1 MALFERADTGR
12 PVTWLSILGL
22 ILVPVII
29 AAGFVFA
36 AWQANDRL
44 DSVRAAVVNNDEG
57 AEVDGQTVPL
67 GRQLSAGLV
76 DSEEDNLEW
85 VLSDDADAA
94 DGLASGEYAAV
105 ITIPEGFSRAVMSSG
120 EDDPLLARQATI
132 DVTSSQ
138 VSPLADAT
146 IGQAIAEVA
155 RTQFNTGFTSQYL
168 DKIYLGFNDIGEQFR
183 EVADAAGEIAD
194 GTEQLSEGTG
204 DAAEGATAFADGAEQ
219 LDAGSGPLVEGA
231 NGIADGAGGL
241 ATGAREL
248 SGGANEL
255 ADGTE
260 ELAGGAGELADGADE
275 LSDGLGQMRDQ
286 TADLP
291 DQTRQLADGASQ
303 LSEGVDEYTGGID
316 ELVRQLGEF
325 DTGGEDGSIEDL
337 TDGLDELSDGSSQL
351 ADGIAGIN
359 DGLGE
364 YQQGLDDQAAAA
376 GNLAGSATS
385 LDDLVAAGLM
395 TESEAEAAR
404 AQLCP
409 EGTAPEVC
417 AGAEPAFVAGLLSG
431 TAGALEGASAGLD
444 QQDPRTGQSINSGL
458 DELEDGASQL
468 DDGVQELASGLG
480 AALTGL
486 VEGLAEF
493 TDRSDELLDGSR
505 QLREGASGLADGTDQ
520 LADGMG
526 DLSDGIGASADG
538 ATQLADG
545 TDQLADGTGELASG
559 ARQLADGT
567 GQLADGAD
575 ELSAGAGE
583 FTTGLSA
590 YTDGVGQLSTG
601 AGDLA
606 TGLTELDEGTGEL
619 AEGTRQLADGLD
631 EGKDQIPSYT
641 APERDAL
648 AEAVSEPVAA
658 DDGLLGSISQA
669 STIALLLVMALWLG
683 ALITYTVVRAV
694 SATAVTSRKPSWAIM
709 ARGLLPGLLVA
720 IVQAVILT
728 FVGQIVLELH
738 FFDLTAL
745 LVLAMFAGIVFM
757 VVNYALVAWF
767 GGVGRFVSVALVV
780 LAVAGRALGA
790 TPDFFQAVAPFL
802 PLTPAFDGVTAIAT
816 GAPGLGAAWAGL
828 FGWFVIGTGAA
839 IIAVA
844 RKRTLTAGQASRL
857 VPA

>member
-22 ILVPVII
+22 VLVPVII

-44 DSVRAAVVNNDEG
+44 DSVRAAIVNNDEG
-57 AEVDGQTVPL
+57 AEVDGQMVPL

-76 DSEEDNLEW
+76 DSEEDNLDW

-94 DGLASGEYAAV
+94 DGLANGDYAAV
-105 ITIPEGFSRAVMSSG
+105 VTIPEGFSRAVMSSG
-120 EDDPLLARQATI
+120 EDDPLRARQATI
-132 DVTSSQ
+132 DVTSSK

-155 RTQFNTGFTSQYL
+155 RTRFNTGFTSQYL
-168 DKIYLGFNDIGEQFR
+168 DGIYLGFNEMGEQFR
-183 EVADAAGEIAD
+183 EVADASGEIAD

-204 DAAEGATAFADGAEQ
+204 AAAEGATAFADGAEQ

-248 SGGANEL
+248 SDGANGL

-260 ELAGGAGELADGADE
+260 ELAGGTRELADGAGE

-291 DQTRQLADGASQ
+291 DQTRELADGASQ

-316 ELVRQLGEF
+316 ELVRQLGGF

-337 TDGLDELSDGSSQL
+337 TTGLDELADGSAQL
-351 ADGIAGIN
+351 ADGVAGIN

-376 GNLAGSATS
+376 GELAGSATS

-395 TESEAEAAR
+395 TASEAQATR

-409 EGTAPEVC
+409 ERTPAEVC
-417 AGAEPAFVAGLLSG
+417 AGMERAFVSGLLSG

-458 DELEDGASQL
+458 DGLADGASQL

-480 AALTGL
+480 SALTGL

-526 DLSDGIGASADG
+526 DLSEGIGASADG
-538 ATQLADG
+538 AAQLADG
-545 TDQLADGTGELASG
+545 TDQLADGTDELASG

-567 GQLADGAD
+567 GQFADGAD

-583 FTTGLSA
+583 FATGLSA

-648 AEAVSEPVAA
+648 AGVVSEPVAA
-658 DDGLLGSISQA
+658 DEGLLGSISQA

-720 IVQAVILT
+720 VVQAVILT

-738 FFDLTAL
+738 LFDLTAL

-828 FGWFVIGTGAA
+828 FGWFVIGAAAA